1 MKGCARG
8 RQRGSAGVG
17 FVWSV
22 DGEIAVCD
30 LAHNHGEDWWGDMVR
45 NSDERLHD
53 VAHVLRPTAEVF
65 GRVVLVLFGAW
76 MMTDLVLA
84 ILHVMSYWNS
94 PGSP

>member
-1 MKGCARG
+1 
-8 RQRGSAGVG
+8 
-17 FVWSV
+17 
-22 DGEIAVCD
+22 
-30 LAHNHGEDWWGDMVR
+30 MVR

-84 ILHVMSYWNS
+84 LLHVMSYWNS